1 MNTRFYP
8 LLFCL
13 MLSIGNSYGV
23 NVFPTALKSSG
34 IPTESPVT
42 NLDPNQFLNLR
53 SADLKHFRK
62 GRVTLQ
68 DKIVLKLAQK
78 AVKKQLKKGTSFEL
92 EALYA
97 KANNN
102 FNIGGFLLG
111 FFFSIIGVL
120 VAILFGKNAVRSALL
135 GRTQRIT
142 GRLDRMANLSNH

>member
-1 MNTRFYP
+1 MFNAF
-8 LLFCL
+8 
-13 MLSIGNSYGV
+13 NW
-23 NVFPTALKSSG
+23 NVFPTAIKSSG
-34 IPTESPVT
+34 IPTRSPVT

-53 SADLKHFRK
+53 SADLKHIRK
-62 GRVTLQ
+62 GRVTLK

-135 GRTQRIT
+135 GALCGLLVVLI
-142 GRLDRMANLSNH
+142 GWLI